1 MILLLIKLWLTL
13 TFQWA
18 LRSVLQASSKES
30 LGQLS
35 TAKAWRLESQN
46 PTLSELS
53 GAAWG
58 PQGSLR

>member
-13 TFQWA
+13 TYQWA

-35 TAKAWRLESQN
+35 TAKAWETGVPEPHPERVI
-46 PTLSELS
+46 
-53 GAAWG
+53 W
-58 PQGSLR
+58 GSLGSTGQS